1 MFGSFPIA
9 RVFGTTVRVDL
20 SWIFLILATA
30 VFWPGDPLGAVLN
43 LLMVFGLVV
52 LHEFGHTF
60 AARAFG
66 IEVIDITL
74 WFLGGMARM
83 REIPEKPIV
92 EGAVALAGPAVNFL
106 LAALAVPVAIG
117 LGIADMNG
125 VALDFTATAGGL
137 VINFIL
143 INLFMGVSNLL
154 PAFPMDGG
162 RVFRALCGL
171 FTDWLTATRIAVTIG
186 KLFSIGLI
194 VTGFMLANLSVVA
207 IGVFVWM
214 AASRE
219 LWVVRVRHA
228 QRKMQ
233 EATFG
238 GFPPDTGPRAAV
250 FTEVSSTPA
259 PAAASAA
266 PAVERVERADD
277 DPSGARRPSDNPLGN
292 DGRLGEVGRLDDEAV
307 RKLEQFRGS
316 LRPDRTDRTD
326 PSERDE

>member
-30 VFWPGDPLGAVLN
+30 IFWPGDPLGGVLN

-83 REIPEKPIV
+83 REIPEKPFV
-92 EGAVALAGPAVNFL
+92 EGAIALAGPAVNFL
-106 LAALAVPVAIG
+106 LAALAVPVLIG
-117 LGIADMNG
+117 LGIADLNG
-125 VALDFTATAGGL
+125 IALDFTASAGGL
-137 VINFIL
+137 AVNFIL
-143 INLFMGVSNLL
+143 VNLFMGVSNLL

-162 RVFRALCGL
+162 RVFRAACGL
-171 FTDWLTATRIAVTIG
+171 FTNWLTATRIAATVG
-186 KLFSIGLI
+186 KLFAVGLI
-194 VTGFMLANLSVVA
+194 VTGFVFANWSLVA

-219 LWVVRVRHA
+219 VWVVRVRHA
-228 QRKMQ
+228 QRQMQ

-238 GFPPDTGPRAAV
+238 GFPPGSGPRPAV
-250 FTEVSSTPA
+250 FTEVQREPTPSA
-259 PAAASAA
+259 PSGATT
-266 PAVERVERADD
+266 VERIEV
-277 DPSGARRPSDNPLGN
+277 DPSGARRPSDSPLGDN
-292 DGRLGEVGRLDDEAV
+292 GRLGDGGRLDDEAV

-316 LRPDRTDRTD
+316 LRPDRTDR
-326 PSERDE
+326 DE

>member
-30 VFWPGDPLGAVLN
+30 LWWSGDPLGAVLN

-66 IEVIDITL
+66 VEVLDITL

-83 REIPEKPIV
+83 REIPEKPMV
-92 EGAVALAGPAVNFL
+92 EATIALAGPAVNLL

-125 VALDFTATAGGL
+125 VALDFTASAGGL
-137 VINFIL
+137 MINFIL

-162 RVFRALCGL
+162 RVFRAGCGL
-171 FTDWLTATRIAVTIG
+171 FTDWLTATRIAAAVG

-194 VTGFMLANLSVVA
+194 VTGFVFSNLSVVA
-207 IGVFVWM
+207 VGVFVWM

-219 LWVVRVRHA
+219 VWAVRVRHA

-233 EATFG
+233 EATFD
-238 GFPPDTGPRAAV
+238 GFPPGTGPRPAV

-259 PAAASAA
+259 PAAASVAT
-266 PAVERVERADD
+266 PVERSDD

-292 DGRLGEVGRLDDEAV
+292 DGRLGESGRLDDEAV

-316 LRPDRTDRTD
+316 LRPDRT
-326 PSERDE
+326 ERDE

>member
-30 VFWPGDPLGAVLN
+30 MFWPGDPLGGVLN

-83 REIPEKPIV
+83 REIPEKPLV
-92 EGAVALAGPAVNFL
+92 EGAIALAGPAVNFL
-106 LAALAVPVAIG
+106 LAALAVPVLIG
-117 LGIADMNG
+117 LGLADLNG
-125 VALDFTATAGGL
+125 IALDFTASAGGL
-137 VINFIL
+137 AVNFIL
-143 INLFMGVSNLL
+143 VNLFMGVSNLL

-162 RVFRALCGL
+162 RVFRAACGL
-171 FTDWLTATRIAVTIG
+171 FTNWLTATRIAAAVG

-194 VTGFMLANLSVVA
+194 VTGFMVANWSVVA
-207 IGVFVWM
+207 VGVFVWL

-228 QRKMQ
+228 QRQMQ

-238 GFPPDTGPRAAV
+238 GFPAGDGPRPAV
-250 FTEVSSTPA
+250 FTEVPNASA
-259 PAAASAA
+259 PAAASVV
-266 PAVERVERADD
+266 PREERVDD
-277 DPSGARRPSDNPLGN
+277 DPRGARRPSENPLG
-292 DGRLGEVGRLDDEAV
+292 DGKLNEGGRLDDEAV

-316 LRPDRTDRTD
+316 LRPDR
-326 PSERDE
+326 RDEDH

>member
-20 SWIFLILATA
+20 SWIVLILATA
-30 VFWPGDPLGAVLN
+30 MFWPGDPLGAVLN

-83 REIPEKPIV
+83 REIPEKPFV
-92 EGAVALAGPAVNFL
+92 EGAIALAGPAVNFL
-106 LAALAVPVAIG
+106 LAALAVPVLIG
-117 LGIADMNG
+117 LGLADLNG
-125 VALDFTATAGGL
+125 IALDFTASAGGL
-137 VINFIL
+137 AVNFIL
-143 INLFMGVSNLL
+143 VNLFMGVSNLL

-162 RVFRALCGL
+162 RVFRAFCGL
-171 FTDWLTATRIAVTIG
+171 FTSWLTATRIAAAVG

-194 VTGFMLANLSVVA
+194 VTGFMVANWSIVA
-207 IGVFVWM
+207 VGVFVWL

-219 LWVVRVRHA
+219 VWAVRVRHA
-228 QRKMQ
+228 QRQMQ

-238 GFPPDTGPRAAV
+238 GFPPGGGPRPAV
-250 FTEVSSTPA
+250 FTEVSNDTGPSPA
-259 PAAASAA
+259 SSAVT
-266 PAVERVERADD
+266 VERVDD
-277 DPSGARRPSDNPLGN
+277 DRSGARRPSDNPLG
-292 DGRLGEVGRLDDEAV
+292 DGGKLSESGRLDDEAV

-316 LRPDRTDRTD
+316 LRPERHDRN
-326 PSERDE
+326 E

>member
-30 VFWPGDPLGAVLN
+30 AFWPGDPLGAVLN

-83 REIPEKPIV
+83 REIPEKPFV
-92 EGAVALAGPAVNFL
+92 EGAIALAGPAVNFL

-125 VALDFTATAGGL
+125 VALDFTASAGGL

-143 INLFMGVSNLL
+143 VNLFMGVSNLL

-162 RVFRALCGL
+162 RVFRAVCGA
-171 FTDWLTATRIAVTIG
+171 FTDWLTATRVAAAVG

-194 VTGFMLANLSVVA
+194 VTGFVFSNLSVVA
-207 IGVFVWM
+207 VGVFVWM

-219 LWVVRVRHA
+219 VWVVRVRHA

-238 GFPPDTGPRAAV
+238 GFPPDVGPRPAV
-250 FTEVSSTPA
+250 FTEVARESA
-259 PAAASAA
+259 PAAASVATK
-266 PAVERVERADD
+266 VERVDD

-292 DGRLGEVGRLDDEAV
+292 DGRLGESGRLDDEAV

-316 LRPDRTDRTD
+316 LRPDRLDR
-326 PSERDE
+326 EE